1 MERTFE
7 NTRVGDVNEVI
18 SRLPSDEKIAELAE
32 FLEAFGD
39 FSRIKILLVLQECE
53 LCPSEISSITGLS
66 MHHENDIKRMKEL
79 TAIIASAILFIT
91 GIIFEKSLHSY
102 PLVEYGLFLTA
113 YAIAGWKIVWKAVKN
128 VKRGIIFDENT
139 LMTIATVGA
148 IAIHEMPEAVAVM
161 LF

>member
-66 MHHENDIKRMKEL
+66 ISAVAHQLRVLRDKKLVKYRREGKNVYYSLDDEHV
-79 TAIIASAILFIT
+79 SAIL
-91 GIIFEKSLHSY
+91 EM
-102 PLVEYGLFLTA
+102 
-113 YAIAGWKIVWKAVKN
+113 AIEHVN
-128 VKRGIIFDENT
+128 ERR
-139 LMTIATVGA
+139 
-148 IAIHEMPEAVAVM
+148 
-161 LF
+161 